1 MICAEDVFFMK
12 RMIGFILFWIAVG
25 MLIMLF
31 VNDVLVGSIIIA
43 ILLLIGYNLFC

>member
-1 MICAEDVFFMK
+1 MK

-31 VNDVLVGSIIIA
+31 IHNILIGFIIIGL
-43 ILLLIGYNLFC
+43 LLLIGYNLFC